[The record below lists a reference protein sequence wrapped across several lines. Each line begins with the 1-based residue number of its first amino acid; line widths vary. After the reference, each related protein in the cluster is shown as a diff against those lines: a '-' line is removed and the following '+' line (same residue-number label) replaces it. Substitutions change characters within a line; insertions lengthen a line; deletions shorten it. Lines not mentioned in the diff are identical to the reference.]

1 MTSIP
6 RPVKRVADLMATFR
20 PWWALCGGWAV
31 DAWIGQQTRDH
42 VDIDIVT
49 FVDDQR
55 AVFEQ
60 LADWNL
66 IAHDALVDQE
76 TKDPWDGRQLV
87 LPAHVHAHSDN
98 DLELEVLINERSH
111 DDWFLSA
118 EPPIVVPIS
127 NATALSAWGIPT
139 VVPEILLFY
148 KGTAY
153 FGDVEM
159 TKRRSHDDVDF
170 ETLRDRL
177 DRDERTW
184 LRDSISRLYP
194 NHPWLERLSDRDQP

>member
-1 MTSIP
+1 M
-6 RPVKRVADLMATFR
+6 VRVAELMSTFR

-31 DAWIGQQTRDH
+31 DAWIGEQTRDH

-55 AVFEQ
+55 AVFEH
-60 LADWNL
+60 LSSWNL
-66 IAHDALVDQE
+66 IAHDAIVDQE
-76 TKDPWDGRQLV
+76 TTEPWDGRRLV
-87 LPAHVHAHSDN
+87 LPAHVHAHSDG
-98 DLELEVLINERSH
+98 DLELEVLINERAGE
-111 DDWFLSA
+111 DWVLSA
-118 EPPIVVPIS
+118 EPAIAVPVS
-127 NATALSAWGIPT
+127 RATARSPWGIPT

-177 DRDERTW
+177 ARDERTW

-194 NHPWLERLSDRDQP
+194 NHPWLERLSDQVDEP